1 MGTDLRQTRNEV
13 VVRERTSVFV
23 AQLLQRFPECVL
35 HDVSES
41 GEKTTF
47 RISISR
53 SSGAAIIES
62 LLEIDDWRL
71 WPLTLAEQRSMAGW
85 EESTGVPFKLSVFTE
100 KELRTFGGALVW
112 LLRRDDLLEPEV
124 AEQFL
129 DALGESRS

>member
-1 MGTDLRQTRNEV
+1 M
-13 VVRERTSVFV
+13 

-71 WPLTLAEQRSMAGW
+71 SPLTVAEQRSMAGW
-85 EESTGVPFKLSVFTE
+85 RESTGVPFKLSVFTQE
-100 KELRTFGGALVW
+100 ELKTFGVALVF
-112 LLRRDDLLEPEV
+112 LLRRDDLLDPEIAEKFLV
-124 AEQFL
+124 AL
-129 DALGESRS
+129 SKSLS